1 MRLTKDGSRMSK
13 VRIVTDSNAYLTPEL
28 RARYNIEVIPHR
40 LKIGPSVYD
49 ETEGFTADT
58 MFERLAE
65 AQVDRPDLLPVVRE
79 ADINTILDTYQRLSK
94 ETEQIVSIHMSSELS
109 PMWLE
114 ARKAAE
120 MLKGRVTIR
129 VIDSLSTSYGL
140 GMLVEQAAEVAE
152 VEADVHEIARVI
164 NGAIPHLYLALFSE
178 SLSYLER
185 SAGLSPSQSLLG
197 TMLGI
202 KAMLMLED
210 GALSPLE
217 KVQTKEEV
225 IEKLHQFVIEFASV
239 ERIGVVQHGY
249 APQRDALIE
258 LLGESNPDVRVEEL
272 TLPPSLAAYTGPNVI
287 GVVVY
292 EGAY

>member
-1 MRLTKDGSRMSK
+1 MSK
-13 VRIVTDSNAYLTPEL
+13 VRIVTDSNAYLSPEV
-28 RARYNIEVIPHR
+28 RARYDVEVIPHR
-40 LKIGPSVYD
+40 LKIGSKMFTED
-49 ETEGFTADT
+49 ENFTADDL
-58 MFERLAE
+58 FEQLTK
-65 AQVDRPDLLPVVRE
+65 AQVDKPDLLPVVRE
-79 ADINTILDTYQRLSK
+79 ADINTILNKYQELSR
-94 ETEQIVSIHMSSELS
+94 ETEQIVSVHMSSELS

-120 MLKGRVTIR
+120 MLKGRVSIR

-140 GMLVEQAAEVAE
+140 GLLVQQAAEAAE
-152 VEADVHEIARVI
+152 AESNVHEIARVV

-178 SLSYLER
+178 SLNYLEY

-225 IEKLHQFVIEFASV
+225 LEKLHQFVIEFASV
-239 ERIGVVQHGY
+239 ERIGIIQHGY
-249 APQRDALIE
+249 EPQRVELKE
-258 LLGESNPDVRVEEL
+258 LLAESIPDVRVESL
-272 TLPPSLAAYTGPNVI
+272 SLPPSLAAYTGPNVI